1 MGMVPQRSILS
12 FQPGPAGSEVGVG
25 GPSSP
30 EASGAVEALR
40 PPPSGPWD
48 YTLLSGISSSVKRV
62 PSLLPNNDDELPPLL
77 ITTGE
82 DGAGGQ
88 ICVCFC
94 AVCLKMFSFF
104 HLTNSSHVCFEC
116 CQNSLEFS

>member
-25 GPSSP
+25 GPSST

-88 ICVCFC
+88 I
-94 AVCLKMFSFF
+94 SFF

-116 CQNSLEFS
+116 CQNSLKFS

>member
-1 MGMVPQRSILS
+1 M
-12 FQPGPAGSEVGVG
+12 
-25 GPSSP
+25 
-30 EASGAVEALR
+30 
-40 PPPSGPWD
+40 SGPWD

-88 ICVCFC
+88 ICMTAATLWLILVG
-94 AVCLKMFSFF
+94 AVFLKVFLQFFVFFF
-104 HLTNSSHVCFEC
+104 HLDQLITR
-116 CQNSLEFS
+116 LL